1 MGTSKQRMSEKAV
14 AKSTPACNIS
24 LIISH
29 TKKNQPPL
37 HLSLQPH
44 FFWSIFTLL
53 TQLSQIYPTVNV
65 FPVLTVIVRSFIRLF
80 FMYELLFVCRSRLVD
95 VESEWGGT
103 TRISLKT
110 ERADLKYIMHS
121 KLLLSFI
128 SPPVNFLSP
137 KRLLK

>member
-1 MGTSKQRMSEKAV
+1 M

-29 TKKNQPPL
+29 TKKKINLPFIFPS
-37 HLSLQPH
+37 SLI
-44 FFWSIFTLL
+44 FFLSIFTLL

-103 TRISLKT
+103 THIYL
-110 ERADLKYIMHS
+110 
-121 KLLLSFI
+121 
-128 SPPVNFLSP
+128 
-137 KRLLK
+137 

>member
-1 MGTSKQRMSEKAV
+1 M

-29 TKKNQPPL
+29 TKKTNLPFIFPSNL
-37 HLSLQPH
+37 I

-103 TRISLKT
+103 TRISLKI

-121 KLLLSFI
+121 KLFDLANVIYFPPCEFSFPQKI
-128 SPPVNFLSP
+128 VEIAVC
-137 KRLLK
+137 R

>member
-1 MGTSKQRMSEKAV
+1 MEATQHLGTSKQRMSEKAV
-14 AKSTPACNIS
+14 AKSPAACNIF

-29 TKKNQPPL
+29 TKKKKLTSTSSFPPT
-37 HLSLQPH
+37 S
-44 FFWSIFTLL
+44 FFFLSIFTLL

-103 TRISLKT
+103 THIYL
-110 ERADLKYIMHS
+110 
-121 KLLLSFI
+121 
-128 SPPVNFLSP
+128 
-137 KRLLK
+137 

>member
-1 MGTSKQRMSEKAV
+1 M

-29 TKKNQPPL
+29 TKKKQPPL

-53 TQLSQIYPTVNV
+53 TQLSQIYPIVNV

-103 TRISLKT
+103 TRISLKI

-121 KLLLSFI
+121 KLFDLANVIYFPPCEFSFPQKI
-128 SPPVNFLSP
+128 VEIAVC
-137 KRLLK
+137 R

>member
-1 MGTSKQRMSEKAV
+1 M

-29 TKKNQPPL
+29 TKKKNNLPFIFPSNL
-37 HLSLQPH
+37 I

-103 TRISLKT
+103 TRISLKI

-121 KLLLSFI
+121 KLFDLANVIYFPPCEFSFPQKI
-128 SPPVNFLSP
+128 VEIAVC
-137 KRLLK
+137 R

>member
-1 MGTSKQRMSEKAV
+1 M

-29 TKKNQPPL
+29 TKKNNLPFIFPSNL
-37 HLSLQPH
+37 I

-103 TRISLKT
+103 TRISLKI

-121 KLLLSFI
+121 KLFDLANVIYFPPCEFSFPQKI
-128 SPPVNFLSP
+128 VEIAVC
-137 KRLLK
+137 R